1 MAHEINFV
9 ASSPILAKVLKE
21 TQHISSETG
30 LRPGSSSP
38 SRDTSPI
45 HRQEKDA
52 LPENANNTAAFD
64 LEGFLEKVQISPKR
78 TDDSVEP
85 KSNTKETEQKEE
97 GKQVLKNGQGELH
110 IVAKDTRNPKLHDS
124 STAVKAKVDSD
135 NSPKDGMAWT
145 ADSHGFYQSG
155 RAGDFLLRFSEF
167 DKAEE
172 IFEEPSDEAVISF
185 DKLPGRT
192 NGSIFSQERKHPDIF
207 VDADCV
213 EFKKPVNGDT
223 CHMIQN
229 VPLVFIQAPTP
240 SDVSRCSSS
249 IESSRAATPE
259 SFSCDDIAKASG
271 NESNGTTD
279 KAPVNT
285 TDGGNA
291 DNIVSTHD
299 SFEDVHREHENDG
312 DSVEDDVLEQYYI
325 LHNRYS
331 EVEPNSDEL
340 TKEKIV
346 MLSEMKDEESH
357 EEEDASIIFSSSY
370 KETEEHDESF
380 NSLEQTN
387 NSLLTSWSEQQ
398 LSHDIAKEERSDTL
412 SFVHH
417 AAQSPIIT
425 WEKTVHTENLDFAP
439 ENLSD
444 VDDDMLNTTLGSA
457 TDLRE
462 ILERADT
469 TNDSAKD
476 YCLVDPD
483 NSDEDVSNRKN
494 GSKTKSTSSSTHVYL
509 EEGRHQPD
517 FYNDDEASGADI
529 DEFDENS
536 QDPSIIDDMEESDL
550 VGAFG
555 SHINVYVS
563 DKELAIIDRSD
574 GIDSDVLN
582 EEVDPN
588 KQGGVRD
595 EKESVPEI
603 DYASQDEPY
612 MGNSDPN
619 QKATKIDCDF
629 DVLTKPQDA
638 DEVTDEVISR
648 TDQSNFRVTKESL
661 RENIEVGDFRPLFN
675 DLSRHLD
682 VSKSGPKETVTHKVR
697 SWEIPIAEL
706 LNAYCENEEL
716 FKLNRSIGLER
727 ARLDAIKELRLEME
741 DSCNQLP
748 IDKIPSFV
756 YDEWRK
762 VIEGITEEQMA
773 NYQELEAEYENS
785 LRQMRSELD
794 TLTKENFDLSK
805 IATEVNGFKLEN
817 ELLKKQIGGLNE
829 YVCSLEKRVEG
840 RGKEN
845 AKIGEEVEQLRIEL
859 SAKKEEMKKKLIDF
873 ENETIEMTSQIN
885 LLKNENVTLENEFK
899 LKDIECKR
907 LLNEKERTKDE
918 IHDDLE
924 KMNANTNS
932 LRNRIIE
939 LQQENE
945 TLKTANEADQ
955 TVIKHLETKLE
966 SSADVTKEL
975 RSEKSK
981 LLVQVQEA
989 RVKESDLRKETKVV
1003 RHENDSLERQ
1013 KEKLVEK
1020 LGLLNKEKKSVEQQ
1034 LNAKLNEESKSTGA
1048 MLRELKSLE
1057 ASLNSARKE
1066 KSLLEDKYNNQRFE
1080 LERMYK
1086 MLETTKQ
1093 KKDGSNVDSS
1103 ETSFE
1108 KTVRENLDNFSTSTR
1123 GIMRRHPSSDNTQLY
1138 ESHRHLSAESASEQT
1153 ITADVDSASVSQS
1166 MSERASSH
1174 TSNVNRFGRASQSLS
1189 GNPHPGDKNLNPHS
1203 LRTPKISSTSSLPV
1217 HSDNESV
1224 DSYLGFPTRS
1234 SILAS
1239 ASFQSSEATFPDVM
1253 IVRSPDS
1260 MSRNTKS
1267 VSSLSSSQ
1275 MYGGLQ
1281 TRQAADDS
1289 STKSNSYSADDTRSW
1304 LRNMETKL
1312 EQTDQIIKSMKRNK
1326 HVNV

>member
-1 MAHEINFV
+1 
-9 ASSPILAKVLKE
+9 
-21 TQHISSETG
+21 
-30 LRPGSSSP
+30 
-38 SRDTSPI
+38 
-45 HRQEKDA
+45 
-52 LPENANNTAAFD
+52 
-64 LEGFLEKVQISPKR
+64 
-78 TDDSVEP
+78 
-85 KSNTKETEQKEE
+85 
-97 GKQVLKNGQGELH
+97 
-110 IVAKDTRNPKLHDS
+110 
-124 STAVKAKVDSD
+124 
-135 NSPKDGMAWT
+135 MAWT
-145 ADSHGFYQSG
+145 ADSHGFYQPG
-155 RAGDFLLRFSEF
+155 RTGDFLLRFSEF

-172 IFEEPSDEAVISF
+172 IFEEPPDEAVISF
-185 DKLPGRT
+185 DIPPSRT
-192 NGSIFSQERKHPDIF
+192 NGSIFSQEGKYPDIF
-207 VDADCV
+207 VDADCGAT
-213 EFKKPVNGDT
+213 EKPINGDT
-223 CHMIQN
+223 CHTIQN

-259 SFSCDDIAKASG
+259 SFTCDDIAKASG
-271 NESNGTTD
+271 NESSGTTD

-285 TDGGNA
+285 TEGDKG
-291 DNIVSTHD
+291 DNIVSIHD
-299 SFEDVHREHENDG
+299 SFEDVHQNENDG
-312 DSVEDDVLEQYYI
+312 DSVEEDVLEQYYI

-331 EVEPNSDEL
+331 EIEPNSDEL
-340 TKEKIV
+340 KKEKIV
-346 MLSEMKDEESH
+346 MLSEMKDEDSH
-357 EEEDASIIFSSSY
+357 EEENASIILSSSY
-370 KETEEHDESF
+370 KETEEQDESF

-398 LSHDIAKEERSDTL
+398 LSHDIAKGERSDTL

-417 AAQSPIIT
+417 TAQSPVIT
-425 WEKTVHTENLDFAP
+425 WEKTVHTENPDFAP

-469 TNDSAKD
+469 IKDSDKE
-476 YCLVDPD
+476 YSLVDPV
-483 NSDEDVSNRKN
+483 NSDEYVSSRKN
-494 GSKTKSTSSSTHVYL
+494 GCKRKDTSSATHVFS

-517 FYNDDEASGADI
+517 FHNDDEASCSDI
-529 DEFDENS
+529 DEFDENMK
-536 QDPSIIDDMEESDL
+536 DPSIVDDTEESDL
-550 VGAFG
+550 VGTFG

-563 DKELAIIDRSD
+563 DA
-574 GIDSDVLN
+574 IDSDILD
-582 EEVDPN
+582 EEN
-588 KQGGVRD
+588 NSSKQGGVRD
-595 EKESVPEI
+595 EKESVHEI
-603 DYASQDEPY
+603 IYASQNGPY

-619 QKATKIDCDF
+619 QKDTQIDYDF
-629 DVLTKPQDA
+629 DVLTKVQDT
-638 DEVTDEVISR
+638 DELTDEVISK
-648 TDQSNFRVTKESL
+648 TDQSSFRVTKESM
-661 RENIEVGDFRPLFN
+661 RENRVAGDFRPLYN
-675 DLSRHLD
+675 DSSSRLN
-682 VSKSGPKETVTHKVR
+682 VSKSWPKDTITHKVR
-697 SWEIPIAEL
+697 SWEVPIAEL

-716 FKLNRSIGLER
+716 FKLSRSIGLER
-727 ARLDAIKELRLEME
+727 ARLDAIKELRLKME

-756 YDEWRK
+756 SDEWRK
-762 VIEGITEEQMA
+762 VIEGITEEQVT
-773 NYQELEAEYENS
+773 NYQELETEYEDS
-785 LRQMRSELD
+785 LRQMRFELD
-794 TLTKENFDLSK
+794 KLTKENFDLSK

-899 LKDIECKR
+899 LKDIEYKR

-918 IHDDLE
+918 IHDDLQ

-966 SSADVTKEL
+966 SSAEVTKEL
-975 RSEKSK
+975 RIEKSK
-981 LLVQVQEA
+981 LLAQLQEA
-989 RVKESDLRKETKVV
+989 RVNESDLRKETKVV
-1003 RHENDSLERQ
+1003 RHENDSLEKQ

-1034 LNAKLNEESKSTGA
+1034 LNVKLNEESKSTGA

-1093 KKDGSNVDSS
+1093 KKVGLNIDSS
-1103 ETSFE
+1103 EISFE
-1108 KTVRENLDNFSTSTR
+1108 KTVRENLDNFSTSTVGR
-1123 GIMRRHPSSDNTQLY
+1123 TRSHPSSDNTRSY
-1138 ESHRHLSAESASEQT
+1138 EIHRHLSAESASEQT
-1153 ITADVDSASVSQS
+1153 ITADAGSASVSQS
-1166 MSERASSH
+1166 MPSSGRASSH
-1174 TSNVNRFGRASQSLS
+1174 TPNVNRFGRAAQSLS
-1189 GNPHPGDKNLNPHS
+1189 GNPRPGDKNLNPHS
-1203 LRTPKISSTSSLPV
+1203 LRTPKVSSTSSLPV

-1224 DSYLGFPTRS
+1224 DSYLEFPTRT

-1239 ASFQSSEATFPDVM
+1239 ASFQNSEATFPDVM

-1260 MSRNTKS
+1260 MSRSTKS
-1267 VSSLSSSQ
+1267 FSSFPSSQ

-1289 STKSNSYSADDTRSW
+1289 STKSNSYSADDTRYG
-1304 LRNMETKL
+1304 
-1312 EQTDQIIKSMKRNK
+1312 
-1326 HVNV
+1326 VNSFCLKT